1 MKNPFQ
7 EAREALGKDRKG
19 MAIALDVGY
28 ERVAAA
34 EVGNMRQIPKT
45 WRPRLAA
52 LGLNT
57 EELEARYQAWRQEQV
72 AR

>member
-28 ERVAAA
+28 ERVAACDA
-34 EVGNMRQIPKT
+34 GAVRQIPKT
-45 WRPRLAA
+45 WRARLEAM
-52 LGLNT
+52 GLNYD
-57 EELEARYQAWRQEQV
+57 EIAARYATWRQEQV